1 MRNYCTPE
9 DFDAT
14 TIDNCF
20 ESSCFHSCCGRRGP
34 RGFVVLPGLPVQQVQ
49 PEQRELP
56 DNVVVAVLP

>member
-20 ESSCFHSCCGRRGP
+20 ESSCFHSEA
-34 RGFVVLPGLPVQQVQ
+34 FVVLPGLPVQQVQ

>member
-20 ESSCFHSCCGRRGP
+20 ESSCFHSCCCSDNFESVSSGCSADS
-34 RGFVVLPGLPVQQVQ
+34 
-49 PEQRELP
+49 EL
-56 DNVVVAVLP
+56 VRLTGAA